1 MGFGELDNLFE
12 QFFALVEVAVRL
24 PPGTERRSAFRNVR
38 DFGTRIDQIA
48 ARLLEERHDVKP
60 GRPHSS
66 P

>member
-1 MGFGELDNLFE
+1 VGFGELDNLFE

-48 ARLLEERHDVKP
+48 A
-60 GRPHSS
+60 
-66 P
+66 